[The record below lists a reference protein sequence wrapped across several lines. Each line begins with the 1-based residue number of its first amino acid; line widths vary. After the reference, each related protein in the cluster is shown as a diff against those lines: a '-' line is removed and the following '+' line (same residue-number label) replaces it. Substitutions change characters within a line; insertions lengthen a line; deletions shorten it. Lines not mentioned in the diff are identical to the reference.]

1 MMKKTRKPTP
11 EERVRLLYPEFDAT
25 QTVEL
30 FSTSLDPNLPT
41 KQVENV
47 VLCTQKE
54 LLVWRDGE
62 IGLREA
68 MENIERVALGRGVGC
83 CWVEYTRKSDGET
96 ILCARADNTQQS
108 RLGKAIKAIN
118 RYLRQGV
125 IEKDDCETDGEGKI
139 CPTCQKPY
147 PRDSHVCPHCASKSR
162 AICRLLGMASA
173 EWWRIALSV
182 LLFFAS
188 TAVSILIPMINRDM
202 VDLYIQ
208 NPEAEATTAVLLGF
222 LGVVLSLLVANVL
235 RRLIGMARGHLL
247 AVAGNNLIVRLRDT
261 VFRKIQELS
270 IAKISAR
277 TSGDLMKHVNG
288 DTQEIKRFL
297 IDHVPNMIEQVLLLL
312 GISVLMFTYD
322 PLMAAL
328 ILIPMP
334 LVALCFRFFW
344 RFMGS
349 MFRKRWNVNSEGSA
363 VLHDIFSGIRVVK
376 SYGMEKK
383 EEARFVDIA
392 AKEKDLQL
400 RIERFWAVLMPILQF
415 LMGFGEFVLL
425 YYVGTQMLAGKM
437 TAGEMSQFSSYTSM
451 IFGPLMALMRFPRM
465 FMHMM
470 VSLTRVY
477 DIIDENIDVANGHEK
492 ELERIDGYID
502 LNHVTFGYTAGEDV
516 LRDVDLHVK
525 PGEFIGL
532 VGKSG
537 VGKSTLINLVMRM
550 YDVDEGS
557 ICIDGVDVRDISQES
572 LRRQMGVVLQETFL
586 FTGSIWQNLTY
597 AKPNATREEV
607 IQAAKMA
614 GAHEFI
620 VRLPDGYNTYVG
632 EKGHTLSGGE
642 RQRIAIARALLHN
655 PRILILDEAT
665 SALDTQTEKLIQDA
679 LAALS
684 SGRTTI
690 AIAHR
695 LSTLRNATRL
705 VVLNE
710 GGVAEVG
717 THDELMEK
725 EGIYYGLVMAQR
737 EMTRMP

>member
-1 MMKKTRKPTP
+1 MKKAKRPTP
-11 EERVRLLYPEFDAT
+11 EHRVRELYPELNT
-25 QTVEL
+25 VNTVET
-30 FSTSLDPNLPT
+30 FITHLDLTEPT
-41 KQVENV
+41 KKTENV
-47 VLCTQKE
+47 VLFTRDE
-54 LLVWRDGE
+54 LIVWRGGE
-62 IGLREA
+62 IGLREK
-68 MENIERVALGRGVGC
+68 MGNIDRVGLGRGVGC
-83 CWVEYTRKSDGET
+83 CWVEYTRKSDNET
-96 ILCARADNTQQS
+96 VLCARADNTQQN
-108 RLGKAIKAIN
+108 RLGKAVKQVN
-118 RYLRQGV
+118 RFLRQG
-125 IEKDDCETDGEGKI
+125 IIDCEDKDTDTEGKI
-139 CPTCQKPY
+139 CPKCQKPY
-147 PRDSHVCPHCASKSR
+147 PRGSHVCPHCASKTR
-162 AICRLLGMASA
+162 AMRRLLGMASA
-173 EWWRIALSV
+173 EWWRIAIAV
-182 LLFFAS
+182 LLFFIS
-188 TAVSILIPMINRDM
+188 TGVSIVIPMINRDM
-202 VDLYIQ
+202 VDRYIQ
-208 NPEAEATTAVLLGF
+208 NPNAQASKAFLLGF
-222 LGVVLSLLVANVL
+222 LGVVLSLLLANIL

-247 AVAGNNLIVRLRDT
+247 AVAGNNLVLRLRDM

-270 IAKISAR
+270 IAKISSR

-297 IDHVPNMIEQVLLLL
+297 VDHVPNIIEQMLLLI
-312 GISVLMFTYD
+312 GISALMFGYD

-344 RFMGS
+344 RFMHS
-349 MFRKRWNVNSEGSA
+349 MFRKRWNVNSQGSA

-376 SYGMEKK
+376 SYGMEKR
-383 EEARFVDIA
+383 EEARFVGIA
-392 AKEKDLQL
+392 EQEKELQL

-437 TAGEMSQFSSYTSM
+437 SAGEMSQFSSYTSM

-477 DIIDENIDVANGHEK
+477 DIIDENVEVADGHEQ
-492 ELERIDGYID
+492 ELDCVKGYID
-502 LNHVTFGYTAGEDV
+502 INHITFGYAAGEDV
-516 LRDVDLHVK
+516 LRDVDLHVS

-557 ICIDGVDVRDISQES
+557 ICIDGVDVRNISQES

-632 EKGHTLSGGE
+632 ERGHTLSGGE

-679 LAALS
+679 LASLS

-710 GGVAEVG
+710 GRVAEVG

-737 EMTRMP
+737 EMTKMD

>member
-1 MMKKTRKPTP
+1 MKKTRKQAP
-11 EERVRLLYPEFDAT
+11 EERVRELYPKFDAECA
-25 QTVEL
+25 VEV
-30 FSTSLDPNLPT
+30 FVTDIDPTDPHKKT
-41 KQVENV
+41 ENV
-47 VLCTQKE
+47 VLFGRDE
-54 LLVWRDGE
+54 LVVWRNGD
-62 IGLREA
+62 ICLRESIK
-68 MENIERVALGRGVGC
+68 NIERVSLGRGVGC
-83 CWVEYTRKSDGET
+83 CWVEYTQKNEGET
-96 ILCARADNTQQS
+96 ILVARADNSGQA
-108 RLGKAIKAIN
+108 RLGKAIKRIN
-118 RYLRQGV
+118 RFLRHGV
-125 IEKDDCETDGEGKI
+125 IESEEGEGDVEGKI
-139 CPTCQKPY
+139 CPKCQKPY
-147 PRDSHVCPHCASKSR
+147 PRGSHVCPHCASKTR
-162 AICRLLGMASA
+162 AIRRLLGMAST
-173 EWWRIALSV
+173 EWWRIAISV

-188 TAVSILIPMINRDM
+188 TGVSIIIPMINRNM
-202 VDLYIQ
+202 VDNYIQ
-208 NPEAEATTAVLLGF
+208 NTNAEANTVFLLGF
-222 LGVVLSLLVANVL
+222 LGVVLSLFLANVL

-247 AVAGNNLIVRLRDT
+247 AVAGNNLVVRLRDM

-270 IAKISAR
+270 IAKISSR

-297 IDHVPNMIEQVLLLL
+297 VDHVPNMIEQVLLLL
-312 GISVLMFTYD
+312 GISVLMFGYD

-334 LVALCFRFFW
+334 LVAICFRLFW
-344 RFMGS
+344 RFMHS
-349 MFRKRWNVNSEGSA
+349 MFRKRWNVNSQGSA
-363 VLHDIFSGIRVVK
+363 ILHDIFSGIRVVK
-376 SYGMEKK
+376 SYGMEKR
-383 EEARFVDIA
+383 EEERFVGIA
-392 AKEKDLQL
+392 EEEKDLQL

-477 DIIDENIDVANGHEK
+477 DIIDENIDVADGHEQ
-492 ELERIDGYID
+492 ELDRIDGYID
-502 LNHVTFGYTAGEDV
+502 INHISFGYTEGEDV
-516 LRDVDLHVK
+516 LSDVDLHVK

-557 ICIDGVDVRDISQES
+557 ICIDGVDVRNISQES

-607 IQAAKMA
+607 IGAAKMA

-632 EKGHTLSGGE
+632 ERGHTLSGGE

-679 LAALS
+679 LASLS

-705 VVLNE
+705 VVLDE
-710 GGVAEVG
+710 GRVAEVG
-717 THDELMEK
+717 THDELMAK

-737 EMTRMP
+737 EMTKMN

>member
-1 MMKKTRKPTP
+1 MKQTRKPTP
-11 EERVRLLYPEFDAT
+11 NERIQELYPAFDAADA
-25 QTVEL
+25 VESFVTHL
-30 FSTSLDPNLPT
+30 DLLDPDKKT
-41 KQVENV
+41 ENV
-47 VLCTQKE
+47 VLFGREKLT
-54 LLVWRDGE
+54 VWRGGE
-62 IGLREA
+62 ISLCEM
-68 MENIERVALGRGVGC
+68 MENIERVGVGRGVGC
-83 CWVEYTRKSDGET
+83 CWIEYTRKSDGE
-96 ILCARADNTQQS
+96 IVLIARADNSLQNQ
-108 RLGKAIKAIN
+108 LGRATKRIN
-118 RYLRQGV
+118 RFLRQGV
-125 IEKDDCETDGEGKI
+125 IDKEEKVTNAEGKI
-139 CPTCQKPY
+139 CPKCQKPY
-147 PRDSHVCPHCASKSR
+147 PRGSHVCPHCASKTR
-162 AICRLLGMASA
+162 AIRRLFGMARA

-188 TAVSILIPMINRDM
+188 TGVSILIPMINRDM

-208 NPEAEATTAVLLGF
+208 NTEAEATTAFLLGF
-222 LGVVLSLLVANVL
+222 LGVVLSLLLANIL

-247 AVAGNNLIVRLRDT
+247 AVAGNNLVVRLRDL

-297 IDHVPNMIEQVLLLL
+297 VDHVPNMIEQVLLLV
-312 GISVLMFTYD
+312 GISVLMFGYD

-344 RFMGS
+344 RFMHS
-349 MFRKRWNVNSEGSA
+349 MFRKRWNVNSQGSA

-376 SYGMEKK
+376 SYGMEKR
-383 EEARFVDIA
+383 EEARFVGIA
-392 AKEKDLQL
+392 AQEKDLQL

-425 YYVGTQMLAGKM
+425 YYVGTQMLAGQM

-477 DIIDENIDVANGHEK
+477 DIIDENVDVADGHEQD
-492 ELERIDGYID
+492 LARIDGYID
-502 LNHVTFGYTAGEDV
+502 INHISFGYTEGEDV
-516 LRDVDLHVK
+516 LSDVDLHVK

-532 VGKSG
+532 VGRSG

-550 YDVDEGS
+550 YDVEEGS
-557 ICIDGVDVRDISQES
+557 ICIDGVDVRNISQES

-597 AKPNATREEV
+597 AKPNASREEV
-607 IQAAKMA
+607 VQAAKMA

-632 EKGHTLSGGE
+632 ERGHTLSGGE
-642 RQRIAIARALLHN
+642 RQRIAIARALLHD

-679 LAALS
+679 LASLS

-705 VVLNE
+705 VVLDE
-710 GGVAEVG
+710 GRVAEVG
-717 THDELMEK
+717 THDELMAK

-737 EMTRMP
+737 EMTKMS

>member
-1 MMKKTRKPTP
+1 MKKTKKPTLKQ
-11 EERVRLLYPEFDAT
+11 RVCELCPDLDPARVVDAFAT
-25 QTVEL
+25 Q
-30 FSTSLDPNLPT
+30 LDLREPIKRT
-41 KQVENV
+41 ENIV
-47 VLCTQKE
+47 VFTQDE
-54 LLVWRDGE
+54 LLVWRGGE
-62 IGLREA
+62 KELCEKL
-68 MENIERVALGRGVGC
+68 EDIERVSIGRGVGC
-83 CWVEYTRKSDGET
+83 CWVEYTKKSDGET
-96 ILCARADNTQQS
+96 VLVARADNTQQNQ
-108 RLGKAIKAIN
+108 LGRVVKGIN
-118 RYLRQGV
+118 RFLRLGV
-125 IEKDDCETDGEGKI
+125 IETGEKSNDEGGKI
-139 CPTCQKPY
+139 CPKCQKPY
-147 PRDSHVCPHCASKSR
+147 PRNSHVCPHCASKTR
-162 AICRLLGMASA
+162 AIRRLLGLASA
-173 EWWRIALSV
+173 EWWRIAISV
-182 LLFFAS
+182 VLFFIS
-188 TAVSILIPMINRDM
+188 TGVSIVIPMINRDM

-208 NPEAEATTAVLLGF
+208 NTEAEANTAFLLGF
-222 LGVVLSLLVANVL
+222 VGVVLSLLFANVL
-235 RRLIGMARGHLL
+235 RRVIGMARGHFL
-247 AVAGNNLIVRLRDT
+247 AVAGNNLVLRLRDM

-270 IAKISAR
+270 ISKISSR
-277 TSGDLMKHVNG
+277 TSGDLMKYVNG

-297 IDHVPNMIEQVLLLL
+297 VDQVPNMIEQVLLLL

-322 PLMAAL
+322 PLMAVL
-328 ILIPMP
+328 ILVPMP

-344 RFMGS
+344 RFMHT
-349 MFRKRWNVNSEGSA
+349 MFRKRMDVNAQGSA

-376 SYGMEKK
+376 SYGMEKR
-383 EEARFVDIA
+383 EEARFVGIA
-392 AKEKDLQL
+392 EQEKDLQL
-400 RIERFWAVLMPILQF
+400 RIERFWAVLMPILNF

-465 FMHMM
+465 FTRMM

-477 DIIDENIDVANGHEK
+477 DIIDENIDVADGHEE
-492 ELERIDGYID
+492 ELAHIDGYID
-502 LNHVTFGYTAGEDV
+502 INHITFGYKEGEEV
-516 LRDVDLHVK
+516 LRDVDLHVR

-557 ICIDGVDVRDISQES
+557 ICIDGVDVRSISQES

-607 IQAAKMA
+607 INAAKMA

-632 EKGHTLSGGE
+632 ERGHTLSGGE

-679 LAALS
+679 LASLA

-710 GGVAEVG
+710 GSVAEVG
-717 THDELMEK
+717 THDELMAK

-737 EMTRMP
+737 EMTKMN

>member
-1 MMKKTRKPTP
+1 MKKTRKPTP
-11 EERVRLLYPEFDAT
+11 EERVRELHPAFDADSAVACFVT
-25 QTVEL
+25 Y
-30 FSTSLDPNLPT
+30 LDLADPLKKT
-41 KQVENV
+41 ENV
-47 VLCTQKE
+47 ILFTGKE
-54 LLVWRDGE
+54 LIVWRDGQE
-62 IGLREA
+62 AKREP
-68 MENIERVALGRGVGC
+68 MENLARVSLGRGVGC

-96 ILCARADNTQQS
+96 VLLTRADNAQQP
-108 RLGKAIKAIN
+108 RLGKDIKRIN
-118 RYLRQGV
+118 RFLRQGV
-125 IEKDDCETDGEGKI
+125 ITQEESDGNTEGKI
-139 CPTCQKPY
+139 CPKCQKPY
-147 PRDSHVCPHCASKSR
+147 PRGSHVCPHCASKSR
-162 AICRLLGMASA
+162 AIRRLLGMASA

-188 TAVSILIPMINRDM
+188 TGVSILIPMINRDM

-208 NPEAEATTAVLLGF
+208 NTEAEASMAFLLGF
-222 LGVVLSLLVANVL
+222 LGVILSLLLANVL
-235 RRLIGMARGHLL
+235 RRVIAMARGHLL
-247 AVAGNNLIVRLRDT
+247 AVAGNNLVLRLRDM

-297 IDHVPNMIEQVLLLL
+297 VDHVPNMIEQVLLLV
-312 GISVLMFTYD
+312 GISVLMFGYD

-344 RFMGS
+344 RFMHS
-349 MFRKRWNVNSEGSA
+349 MFRKRWNVNSQGSA

-376 SYGMEKK
+376 SYGMEKR
-383 EEARFVDIA
+383 EEARFVGIA
-392 AKEKDLQL
+392 AQEKDLQL

-415 LMGFGEFVLL
+415 FMGFGEFVLL
-425 YYVGTQMLAGKM
+425 YYVGTQMLAGQM

-477 DIIDENIDVANGHEK
+477 DIIDENVDVADGHEQD
-492 ELERIDGYID
+492 LARIDGYID
-502 LNHVTFGYTAGEDV
+502 INHISFGYTEGEDV
-516 LRDVDLHVK
+516 LSDVDLHVK

-532 VGKSG
+532 VGRSG

-550 YDVDEGS
+550 YDVEEGS
-557 ICIDGVDVRDISQES
+557 ICIDGVDVRNISQES

-607 IQAAKMA
+607 VQAAKMA

-632 EKGHTLSGGE
+632 ERGHTLSGGE
-642 RQRIAIARALLHN
+642 RQRIAIARALLHD

-679 LAALS
+679 LASLS

-705 VVLNE
+705 VVLDE
-710 GGVAEVG
+710 GRVAEVG
-717 THDELMEK
+717 THDELMAK

-737 EMTRMP
+737 EMTKMS

>member
-1 MMKKTRKPTP
+1 MKKTRKPTT
-11 EERVRLLYPEFDAT
+11 EQRVRELYPEWDAT
-25 QTVEL
+25 NTVEL
-30 FSTSLDPNLPT
+30 FITRLDLAEPT
-41 KQVENV
+41 KQTENV
-47 VLCTQKE
+47 VLFAKE
-54 LLVWRDGE
+54 ELTVWRDGK
-62 IGLREA
+62 IGLREKT
-68 MENIERVALGRGVGC
+68 ENIERVNLGRGVGC
-83 CWVEYTRKSDGET
+83 CWIEYKRKSDGET
-96 ILCARADNTQQS
+96 ILCARADNTQQNA
-108 RLGKAIKAIN
+108 LGKAVKHIN
-118 RYLRQGV
+118 RYLRQGI
-125 IEKDDCETDGEGKI
+125 IEKGETDTDTEGKL
-139 CPTCQKPY
+139 CPKCQKPY
-147 PRDSHVCPHCASKSR
+147 PRGSHVCPRCASKTR
-162 AICRLLGMASA
+162 AIRRLLGLARA
-173 EWWRIALSV
+173 EWWRIAISV
-182 LLFFAS
+182 VLFFLS
-188 TAVSILIPMINRDM
+188 TGVSIIIPMINRDM

-208 NPEAEATTAVLLGF
+208 NTEAEANTVFLLGF
-222 LGVVLSLLVANVL
+222 FGVVLSLLLANIL
-235 RRLIGMARGHLL
+235 RRLIGMARGYFL
-247 AVAGNNLIVRLRDT
+247 AVAGNNLVLRLRDM

-297 IDHVPNMIEQVLLLL
+297 VDHVPNMIEQVLLLL
-312 GISVLMFTYD
+312 GISVLMFGYD

-344 RFMGS
+344 RFMHS

-376 SYGMEKK
+376 SYGMEKR
-383 EEARFVDIA
+383 EEARFVGIA
-392 AKEKDLQL
+392 AQEKDLQL

-477 DIIDENIDVANGHEK
+477 DIIDENVDVTDGHEK
-492 ELERIDGYID
+492 ELSHIDGYID
-502 LNHVTFGYTAGEDV
+502 INHIAFGYSAGEDV
-516 LRDVDLHVK
+516 LHDVDLHVK

-557 ICIDGVDVRDISQES
+557 ICIDGVDVRNISQES

-607 IQAAKMA
+607 INAAKMA
-614 GAHEFI
+614 GAHEFL

-632 EKGHTLSGGE
+632 ERGHTLSGGE
-642 RQRIAIARALLHN
+642 RQRIAIARALLHD

-679 LAALS
+679 LASLA

-710 GGVAEVG
+710 GTVAEVG
-717 THDELMEK
+717 THDELMAK

-737 EMTRMP
+737 EMTKMN

>member
-1 MMKKTRKPTP
+1 MKKTRKPTP
-11 EERVRLLYPEFDAT
+11 EERVRELYPAFDADSSVACFVT
-25 QTVEL
+25 Y
-30 FSTSLDPNLPT
+30 LDLADPLKKT
-41 KQVENV
+41 ENV
-47 VLCTQKE
+47 ILFTRKE
-54 LLVWRDGE
+54 LIAWRDGRE
-62 IGLREA
+62 AVREA
-68 MENIERVALGRGVGC
+68 MENLARVSLGRGVGC

-96 ILCARADNTQQS
+96 VLLARADNAQQN
-108 RLGKAIKAIN
+108 RLGKAVKRIN
-118 RYLRQGV
+118 RFLRQGV
-125 IEKDDCETDGEGKI
+125 ITQEEGDGDTEGKI
-139 CPTCQKPY
+139 CPKCQKPY
-147 PRDSHVCPHCASKSR
+147 PRGSHVCPHCASKSR
-162 AICRLLGMASA
+162 AIRRLLGMASA

-188 TAVSILIPMINRDM
+188 TGVSILIPMINRDM

-208 NPEAEATTAVLLGF
+208 NTEAEATTAFLLGF
-222 LGVVLSLLVANVL
+222 LGVVLSLLLANVL
-235 RRLIGMARGHLL
+235 RRVIAMARGHLL
-247 AVAGNNLIVRLRDT
+247 AVAGNNLVLRLRDM

-297 IDHVPNMIEQVLLLL
+297 VDHVPNMIEQVLLLV
-312 GISVLMFTYD
+312 GISALMFGYD

-334 LVALCFRFFW
+334 LVALCFRLFW
-344 RFMGS
+344 RFMHS
-349 MFRKRWNVNSEGSA
+349 MFRKRWNVNSQGSA

-376 SYGMEKK
+376 SYGMEKR
-383 EEARFVDIA
+383 EEERFVGIA
-392 AKEKDLQL
+392 AQEKDLQL

-415 LMGFGEFVLL
+415 FMGFGEFVLL

-477 DIIDENIDVANGHEK
+477 DIIDENVDVADGHEQD
-492 ELERIDGYID
+492 LARIDGYID
-502 LNHVTFGYTAGEDV
+502 INHISFGYNEGEEV
-516 LRDVDLHVK
+516 LSDVDLHVK

-532 VGKSG
+532 VGRSG

-550 YDVDEGS
+550 YDVEEGS
-557 ICIDGVDVRDISQES
+557 ICIDGVDVRNISQES

-597 AKPNATREEV
+597 AKPNASREEV

-632 EKGHTLSGGE
+632 ERGHTLSGGE
-642 RQRIAIARALLHN
+642 RQRIAIARALLHD

-679 LAALS
+679 LASLS

-705 VVLNE
+705 VVLDE
-710 GGVAEVG
+710 GRVAEVG
-717 THDELMEK
+717 THDELMAK

-737 EMTRMP
+737 EMTKMS

>member
-1 MMKKTRKPTP
+1 MKKTRKQAP
-11 EERVRLLYPEFDAT
+11 EERVRELYPKFDTECAIEVFVT
-25 QTVEL
+25 DI
-30 FSTSLDPNLPT
+30 DPTDPHKKT
-41 KQVENV
+41 ENV
-47 VLCTQKE
+47 VLFGRDE
-54 LLVWRDGE
+54 LVVWRNGE
-62 IGLREA
+62 ICLREPIK
-68 MENIERVALGRGVGC
+68 NIERVSLGRGVGC
-83 CWVEYTRKSDGET
+83 CWVEYTQKSEGET
-96 ILCARADNTQQS
+96 ILVARADNAQQA
-108 RLGKAIKAIN
+108 RLGKAIKRIN
-118 RYLRQGV
+118 RFLRHGV
-125 IEKDDCETDGEGKI
+125 IESEEGEGDVEGKI
-139 CPTCQKPY
+139 CPKCQKPY
-147 PRDSHVCPHCASKSR
+147 PRGSHVCPHCASKTR
-162 AICRLLGMASA
+162 AIRRLLGMAST
-173 EWWRIALSV
+173 EWWRIAISV

-188 TAVSILIPMINRDM
+188 TGVSIIIPMINRNM
-202 VDLYIQ
+202 VDNYIQ
-208 NPEAEATTAVLLGF
+208 NTNAEANTVFLLGF
-222 LGVVLSLLVANVL
+222 LGVVLSLFLANVL

-247 AVAGNNLIVRLRDT
+247 AVAGNNLVVRLRDM

-270 IAKISAR
+270 IAKISSR
-277 TSGDLMKHVNG
+277 TLGDLMKHVNG

-297 IDHVPNMIEQVLLLL
+297 VDHVPNMIEQVLLLL
-312 GISVLMFTYD
+312 GISVLMFGYD

-334 LVALCFRFFW
+334 LVAICFRLFW
-344 RFMGS
+344 RFMHS
-349 MFRKRWNVNSEGSA
+349 MFRKRWNVNSQGSA
-363 VLHDIFSGIRVVK
+363 ILHDIFSGIRVVK
-376 SYGMEKK
+376 SYGMEKR
-383 EEARFVDIA
+383 EEERFVGIA
-392 AKEKDLQL
+392 EEEKDLQL

-477 DIIDENIDVANGHEK
+477 DIIDENIDVADGHEQA
-492 ELERIDGYID
+492 LDRIDGYID
-502 LNHVTFGYTAGEDV
+502 INHISFGYTEGEDV
-516 LRDVDLHVK
+516 LSDVDLHVK

-557 ICIDGVDVRDISQES
+557 ICIDGVDVRNISQES

-607 IQAAKMA
+607 IGAAKMA

-632 EKGHTLSGGE
+632 ERGHTLSGGE

-679 LAALS
+679 LASLS

-705 VVLNE
+705 VVLDE
-710 GGVAEVG
+710 GRVAEVG
-717 THDELMEK
+717 THDELMAK

-737 EMTRMP
+737 EMTKMN

>member
-1 MMKKTRKPTP
+1 MKKTRKPTP
-11 EERVRLLYPEFDAT
+11 EERVQSLYPAFDVAGA
-25 QTVEL
+25 VEVFTTEL
-30 FSTSLDPNLPT
+30 DLLDPT
-41 KQVENV
+41 KKTENV
-47 VLCTQKE
+47 VLFGDEE
-54 LLVWRDGE
+54 LIVWRNGE
-62 IGLREA
+62 IGLRESVG
-68 MENIERVALGRGVGC
+68 NIESVSLGRGVGC

-96 ILCARADNTQQS
+96 VLAARADNTQQG
-108 RLGKAIKAIN
+108 RLGKAIKHIN
-118 RYLRQGV
+118 RFLRQG
-125 IEKDDCETDGEGKI
+125 IKERNAEEADNEDKI
-139 CPTCQKPY
+139 CPKCQKPY
-147 PRDSHVCPHCASKSR
+147 PRGSHVCPHCASKTR
-162 AICRLLGMASA
+162 AMRRLLGLASA
-173 EWWRIALSV
+173 EWWRIAISV
-182 LLFFAS
+182 VLFFAS
-188 TAVSILIPMINRDM
+188 TGVSIIIPMINRDM

-208 NPEAEATTAVLLGF
+208 NTQAEASTVFLLGF
-222 LGVVLSLLVANVL
+222 FGVVLSLLLANVL

-247 AVAGNNLIVRLRDT
+247 AIAGNNLVVRLRDM

-270 IAKISAR
+270 IGKISAR

-312 GISVLMFTYD
+312 GISVLMFGYD

-334 LVALCFRFFW
+334 LVALCFRLFW
-344 RFMGS
+344 RFMHS
-349 MFRKRWNVNSEGSA
+349 MFRKRWNVNSQGSA

-376 SYGMEKK
+376 SYGMEKR
-383 EEARFVDIA
+383 EEARFVGIA
-392 AKEKDLQL
+392 KQEMDLQL
-400 RIERFWAVLMPILQF
+400 RIERFWAVLMPLLNF

-477 DIIDENIDVANGHEK
+477 DIIDENVDVADGHEQ
-492 ELERIDGYID
+492 ELDRIEGYID
-502 LNHVTFGYTAGEDV
+502 INHITFGYAAGEDV

-557 ICIDGVDVRDISQES
+557 ICIDGVDVRNISQES

-597 AKPNATREEV
+597 AKPQATREEV

-632 EKGHTLSGGE
+632 ERGHTLSGGE
-642 RQRIAIARALLHN
+642 RQRIAIARALLHD

-679 LAALS
+679 LASLS

-717 THDELMEK
+717 THEELMAK

-737 EMTRMP
+737 EMTKMN

>member
-1 MMKKTRKPTP
+1 MRKTRKPTP
-11 EERVRLLYPEFDAT
+11 EQRVCELYPEWDAAN
-25 QTVEL
+25 TVEL
-30 FSTSLDPNLPT
+30 FITRLDLAEPT
-41 KQVENV
+41 KQTENV
-47 VLCTQKE
+47 VLFAKE
-54 LLVWRDGE
+54 ELTVWRSGE
-62 IGLREA
+62 LELREK
-68 MENIERVALGRGVGC
+68 MENIECVSLGRGVGC
-83 CWVEYTRKSDGET
+83 CWIEYKRKSDGET
-96 ILCARADNTQQS
+96 ILCARADNTQQNA
-108 RLGKAIKAIN
+108 LGKAVKHIN
-118 RYLRQGV
+118 RYLRQGIV
-125 IEKDDCETDGEGKI
+125 EKEKTNTDTEGKL
-139 CPTCQKPY
+139 CPKCQKPY
-147 PRDSHVCPHCASKSR
+147 PRGSHVCPHCASKTR
-162 AICRLLGMASA
+162 AIRRLLGLARA
-173 EWWRIALSV
+173 EWWRIAISV
-182 LLFFAS
+182 VLFFLS
-188 TAVSILIPMINRDM
+188 TGVSIIIPMINRDM
-202 VDLYIQ
+202 VDRYIQ
-208 NPEAEATTAVLLGF
+208 NTEAEANTVFLLGF
-222 LGVVLSLLVANVL
+222 FGVVLSLLLANIL
-235 RRLIGMARGHLL
+235 RRLIGMARGYFL
-247 AVAGNNLIVRLRDT
+247 AVAGNNLVLRLRDM

-297 IDHVPNMIEQVLLLL
+297 VDHVPNMIEQVLLLL
-312 GISVLMFTYD
+312 GISVLMFGYD

-334 LVALCFRFFW
+334 LVALCFRLFW
-344 RFMGS
+344 RFMHS
-349 MFRKRWNVNSEGSA
+349 MFRKRWNINSEGSA

-383 EEARFVDIA
+383 EEARFVGVA
-392 AKEKDLQL
+392 AQEKDLQL

-437 TAGEMSQFSSYTSM
+437 SAGEMSQFSSYTSM

-477 DIIDENIDVANGHEK
+477 DIIDENVDVTDGHEE
-492 ELERIDGYID
+492 ELSHIDGYID
-502 LNHVTFGYTAGEDV
+502 INNIAFAYSAGEDV
-516 LRDVDLHVK
+516 LHDVDLHVK

-557 ICIDGVDVRDISQES
+557 ICIDGVDVRNISQES
-572 LRRQMGVVLQETFL
+572 LRQQMGVVLQETFL

-607 IQAAKMA
+607 INAAKMA

-632 EKGHTLSGGE
+632 ERGHTLSGGE
-642 RQRIAIARALLHN
+642 RQRIAIARALLHD

-679 LAALS
+679 LASLS

-710 GGVAEVG
+710 GTVAEVG
-717 THDELMEK
+717 THDELMAK

-737 EMTRMP
+737 EMTKMN

>member
-1 MMKKTRKPTP
+1 MKKTTKPTP
-11 EERVRLLYPEFDAT
+11 EHRVRELYPAWDAT
-25 QTVEL
+25 NTVEL
-30 FSTSLDPNLPT
+30 FITQLDLTEPNKKT
-41 KQVENV
+41 ENV
-47 VLCTQKE
+47 VLFTKQE
-54 LLVWRDGE
+54 LIVWRGGE
-62 IGLREA
+62 IGLHEKT
-68 MENIERVALGRGVGC
+68 ENIERVSLGRGVGC

-108 RLGKAIKAIN
+108 GLGKAVKHIN

-125 IEKDDCETDGEGKI
+125 IEKNETDADTEGKI
-139 CPTCQKPY
+139 CPKCQKPY
-147 PRDSHVCPHCASKSR
+147 PRGSHVCPHCASKTR
-162 AICRLLGMASA
+162 AIRRLLGLARA
-173 EWWRIALSV
+173 EWWRIAISV
-182 LLFFAS
+182 VLFFLR
-188 TAVSILIPMINRDM
+188 TGVSIIIPMINRDM
-202 VDLYIQ
+202 VDRYIQ
-208 NPEAEATTAVLLGF
+208 NTEAQANTAFLLGF
-222 LGVVLSLLVANVL
+222 FGVVLSLLLANIL
-235 RRLIGMARGHLL
+235 RRLIGMARGHFL
-247 AVAGNNLIVRLRDT
+247 AVAGNNLVLRLRDM

-270 IAKISAR
+270 IAKISSR

-297 IDHVPNMIEQVLLLL
+297 VDHIPNMIEQVLLLV
-312 GISVLMFTYD
+312 GISVLMFGYD

-344 RFMGS
+344 RFMHS

-376 SYGMEKK
+376 SYGMEKR
-383 EEARFVDIA
+383 EEARFVGIA
-392 AKEKDLQL
+392 AQEKDLQL

-477 DIIDENIDVANGHEK
+477 DIIDENIDVADGHEE
-492 ELERIDGYID
+492 ELSSIDGYID
-502 LNHVTFGYTAGEDV
+502 INNIGFAYSAGEDV
-516 LRDVDLHVK
+516 LHDVDLHVK

-537 VGKSTLINLVMRM
+537 VGKSTLINLIMRM

-557 ICIDGVDVRDISQES
+557 ICIDGVDVRNISQES

-607 IQAAKMA
+607 IEAAKMA

-632 EKGHTLSGGE
+632 ERGHTLSGGE

-679 LAALS
+679 LASLS

-710 GGVAEVG
+710 GTVAEVG
-717 THDELMEK
+717 THDELMAK

-737 EMTRMP
+737 EMTKMN

>member
-1 MMKKTRKPTP
+1 MRKTRKPTP
-11 EERVRLLYPEFDAT
+11 EQRVHELYPEWDSAN
-25 QTVEL
+25 TVEL
-30 FSTSLDPNLPT
+30 FITHLDSAEPT
-41 KQVENV
+41 QKTENV
-47 VLCTQKE
+47 VLFTKQE
-54 LLVWRDGE
+54 LIVWRGGK
-62 IGLREA
+62 ICLRERA
-68 MENIERVALGRGVGC
+68 EDVSCVSLGRGVGC

-96 ILCARADNTQQS
+96 ILCARAENTRQNE
-108 RLGKAIKAIN
+108 LGKTVKHIN

-125 IEKDDCETDGEGKI
+125 IEKREENTENEGKL
-139 CPTCQKPY
+139 CPKCQKPY
-147 PRDSHVCPHCASKSR
+147 PRGSHVCPHCASKTR
-162 AICRLLGMASA
+162 AIRRLLGLASD
-173 EWWRIALSV
+173 EWWRIAISV
-182 LLFFAS
+182 VLFFLS
-188 TAVSILIPMINRDM
+188 TGVSIVIPMINRDM
-202 VDLYIQ
+202 VDSYIQ
-208 NPEAEATTAVLLGF
+208 NTDAQANTAFLLGF
-222 LGVVLSLLVANVL
+222 LGVVLSLLLANVL
-235 RRLIGMARGHLL
+235 RRMIGMARGHLL
-247 AVAGNNLIVRLRDT
+247 AVAGNNLALRLRDM

-270 IAKISAR
+270 ISKISAR

-297 IDHVPNMIEQVLLLL
+297 VDHVPNMVEQILLLL
-312 GISVLMFTYD
+312 GISVLMFGYD

-334 LVALCFRFFW
+334 IVALCFRFFW
-344 RFMGS
+344 RFMHS

-376 SYGMEKK
+376 SYGMEKR
-383 EEARFVDIA
+383 EEGRFVAIA
-392 AKEKDLQL
+392 EQEKNLQL

-415 LMGFGEFVLL
+415 FMGFGEFVLL

-437 TAGEMSQFSSYTSM
+437 SAGEMSQFSSYTSM

-477 DIIDENIDVANGHEK
+477 DIIDENIDVTDGHEQ
-492 ELERIDGYID
+492 ELDRIEGHID
-502 LNHVTFGYTAGEDV
+502 INHITFGYSAGEDV
-516 LRDVDLHVK
+516 LHDVDLHVK

-557 ICIDGVDVRDISQES
+557 ICIDGVDVRNISQES

-607 IQAAKMA
+607 INAAKMA

-632 EKGHTLSGGE
+632 ERGHTLSGGE
-642 RQRIAIARALLHN
+642 RQRIAIARALLHD

-679 LAALS
+679 LASLS

-710 GGVAEVG
+710 GTVAEVG
-717 THDELMEK
+717 THDELMAK

-737 EMTRMP
+737 EMTKMN

>member
-1 MMKKTRKPTP
+1 MKETRKQAP
-11 EERVRLLYPEFDAT
+11 EERVRELYSKFDAECAVAIFVT
-25 QTVEL
+25 D
-30 FSTSLDPNLPT
+30 LDPTDPHKKT
-41 KQVENV
+41 ENI
-47 VLCTQKE
+47 VLFGRDE
-54 LLVWRDGE
+54 LMVWRNGE
-62 IGLREA
+62 ICLSEPTV
-68 MENIERVALGRGVGC
+68 NIERVSLGRGVGC
-83 CWVEYTRKSDGET
+83 CWVEYTLKGDGET
-96 ILCARADNTQQS
+96 FLVARADNSQQA
-108 RLGKAIKAIN
+108 RLGKAVKRVN
-118 RYLRQGV
+118 RFLRHGL
-125 IEKDDCETDGEGKI
+125 IECKEGEGDVEGKI
-139 CPTCQKPY
+139 CPKCQKPY
-147 PRDSHVCPHCASKSR
+147 PRNSHVCPHCASKTR
-162 AICRLLGMASA
+162 AIRRLLGMAST
-173 EWWRIALSV
+173 EWWRIAISV

-188 TAVSILIPMINRDM
+188 TGVSIVIPMINRDM
-202 VDLYIQ
+202 VDNYIQ
-208 NPEAEATTAVLLGF
+208 NTNAEANTVFLLGF
-222 LGVVLSLLVANVL
+222 LGVVLSLLLANIL

-247 AVAGNNLIVRLRDT
+247 AVAGNNLVVRLRDM

-270 IAKISAR
+270 IAKISSR

-297 IDHVPNMIEQVLLLL
+297 VDHVPNMIEQVLLLL
-312 GISVLMFTYD
+312 GISVLMFGYD

-334 LVALCFRFFW
+334 LVAICFRLFW
-344 RFMGS
+344 RFMHS
-349 MFRKRWNVNSEGSA
+349 MFRKRWNVNSQGSA

-376 SYGMEKK
+376 SYGMEKR
-383 EEARFVDIA
+383 EEERFVGIA
-392 AKEKDLQL
+392 AAEKDLQL

-477 DIIDENIDVANGHEK
+477 DIIDENVDVADGHEQT
-492 ELERIDGYID
+492 LSRIDGFID
-502 LNHVTFGYTAGEDV
+502 INHISFGYTEGEDV
-516 LRDVDLHVK
+516 LSDVDLHVR

-532 VGKSG
+532 VGRSG

-557 ICIDGVDVRDISQES
+557 ICIDGVDVRNISQES

-632 EKGHTLSGGE
+632 ERGHTLSGGE
-642 RQRIAIARALLHN
+642 RQRIAIARALLHD

-679 LAALS
+679 LASLS

-705 VVLNE
+705 VVLDE
-710 GGVAEVG
+710 GRVAEVG
-717 THDELMEK
+717 THDELMAK

-737 EMTRMP
+737 EMTKMN

>member
-1 MMKKTRKPTP
+1 MKKTRKQAP
-11 EERVRLLYPEFDAT
+11 EERVRELYPKFDAECA
-25 QTVEL
+25 VEVFVTDIDHTDL
-30 FSTSLDPNLPT
+30 HKKT
-41 KQVENV
+41 ENV
-47 VLCTQKE
+47 VLFGRDE
-54 LLVWRDGE
+54 LVVWRNGE
-62 IGLREA
+62 ICLREPIK
-68 MENIERVALGRGVGC
+68 NIERVSLGRGVGC
-83 CWVEYTRKSDGET
+83 CWVEYTQKSEGET
-96 ILCARADNTQQS
+96 ILVARADNSGQA
-108 RLGKAIKAIN
+108 RLGKAIKRIN
-118 RYLRQGV
+118 RFLRHGV
-125 IEKDDCETDGEGKI
+125 IEREEGEGDVEGKI
-139 CPTCQKPY
+139 CPKCQKPY
-147 PRDSHVCPHCASKSR
+147 PRGSHVCPHCASKTR
-162 AICRLLGMASA
+162 AVRRLLGMAST
-173 EWWRIALSV
+173 EWWRIAISV

-188 TAVSILIPMINRDM
+188 TGVSITIPMINRNM
-202 VDLYIQ
+202 VDNYIQ
-208 NPEAEATTAVLLGF
+208 NTNAEANTVFLLGF
-222 LGVVLSLLVANVL
+222 LGVVLSLFLANVL

-247 AVAGNNLIVRLRDT
+247 AVAGNNLVVRLRDML
-261 VFRKIQELS
+261 FRKIQELS
-270 IAKISAR
+270 IAKISSR

-297 IDHVPNMIEQVLLLL
+297 VDHVPNMIEQVLLLL
-312 GISVLMFTYD
+312 GISVLMFGYD

-334 LVALCFRFFW
+334 LVAICFRLFW
-344 RFMGS
+344 RFMHS
-349 MFRKRWNVNSEGSA
+349 MFRKRWNVNSQGSA
-363 VLHDIFSGIRVVK
+363 ILHDIFSGIRVVK
-376 SYGMEKK
+376 SYGMEKR
-383 EEARFVDIA
+383 EEERFVGIA
-392 AKEKDLQL
+392 EEEKDLQL

-477 DIIDENIDVANGHEK
+477 DIIDENIDVADGHEQ
-492 ELERIDGYID
+492 ELDRIDGYID
-502 LNHVTFGYTAGEDV
+502 INHISFGYTEGEDV
-516 LRDVDLHVK
+516 LSDVDLHVK

-557 ICIDGVDVRDISQES
+557 ICIDGVDVRNISQES

-607 IQAAKMA
+607 IGAAKMA

-632 EKGHTLSGGE
+632 ERGHTLSGGE

-679 LAALS
+679 LASLS

-705 VVLNE
+705 VVLDE
-710 GGVAEVG
+710 GRVAEVG
-717 THDELMEK
+717 THDELMAK

-737 EMTRMP
+737 EMTKMN

>member
-1 MMKKTRKPTP
+1 MKKTRKQAP
-11 EERVRLLYPEFDAT
+11 EERVRELYPKFDAECA
-25 QTVEL
+25 VEV
-30 FSTSLDPNLPT
+30 FVTDIDPTDPHKKT
-41 KQVENV
+41 ENV
-47 VLCTQKE
+47 VLFGRDE
-54 LLVWRDGE
+54 LVVWRNGD
-62 IGLREA
+62 ICLREPIK
-68 MENIERVALGRGVGC
+68 NIERVSLGRGVGC
-83 CWVEYTRKSDGET
+83 CWVEYTQKSEGET
-96 ILCARADNTQQS
+96 ILVARADNSGQA
-108 RLGKAIKAIN
+108 RLGKAIKRIN
-118 RYLRQGV
+118 RFLRHGV
-125 IEKDDCETDGEGKI
+125 IESEEGEGDVEGKI
-139 CPTCQKPY
+139 CPKCQKPY
-147 PRDSHVCPHCASKSR
+147 PRGSHVCPHCASKTR
-162 AICRLLGMASA
+162 AVRRLLGMAST
-173 EWWRIALSV
+173 EWWRIAISV

-188 TAVSILIPMINRDM
+188 TGVSIIIPMINRNM
-202 VDLYIQ
+202 VDNYIQ
-208 NPEAEATTAVLLGF
+208 NTNAEANTVFLLGF
-222 LGVVLSLLVANVL
+222 LGVVLSLFLANVL

-247 AVAGNNLIVRLRDT
+247 AVAGNNLVVRLRDM

-270 IAKISAR
+270 IAKISSR

-297 IDHVPNMIEQVLLLL
+297 VDHVPNMIEQVLLLL
-312 GISVLMFTYD
+312 GISVLMFGYD

-334 LVALCFRFFW
+334 LVAICFRLFW
-344 RFMGS
+344 RFMHS
-349 MFRKRWNVNSEGSA
+349 MFRKRWNVNSQGSA

-376 SYGMEKK
+376 SYGMEKR
-383 EEARFVDIA
+383 EEERFVGIA
-392 AKEKDLQL
+392 EEEKDLQL

-477 DIIDENIDVANGHEK
+477 DIIDENIDVADGHEQA
-492 ELERIDGYID
+492 LDRIEGYID
-502 LNHVTFGYTAGEDV
+502 INHISFGYTEGEDV
-516 LRDVDLHVK
+516 LSDVDLHVK

-557 ICIDGVDVRDISQES
+557 ICIDGVDVRNISQES

-597 AKPNATREEV
+597 AKPSATREEV
-607 IQAAKMA
+607 IGAAKMA

-632 EKGHTLSGGE
+632 ERGHTLSGGE

-679 LAALS
+679 LASLS

-705 VVLNE
+705 VVLDE
-710 GGVAEVG
+710 GRVAEVG
-717 THDELMEK
+717 THDELMAK

-737 EMTRMP
+737 EMTKMN

>member
-1 MMKKTRKPTP
+1 MKKTKKPTLRQRVSELCP
-11 EERVRLLYPEFDAT
+11 ELDTSRVVEAFFT
-25 QTVEL
+25 QLDLRDPIQRTENIVL
-30 FSTSLDPNLPT
+30 FTCENLT
-41 KQVENV
+41 
-47 VLCTQKE
+47 
-54 LLVWRDGE
+54 VWRDGKIDLQE
-62 IGLREA
+62 RT
-68 MENIERVALGRGVGC
+68 ENIEHIALGRGVGC
-83 CWVEYTRKSDGET
+83 CWVEYTRKSDGEV
-96 ILCARADNTQQS
+96 ILIARADNSAQG
-108 RLGKAIKAIN
+108 RLGKIVKHVN
-118 RYLRQGV
+118 RFLRQGV
-125 IEKDDCETDGEGKI
+125 LKSEEKDADTEGKI
-139 CPTCQKPY
+139 CPKCQKPY
-147 PRDSHVCPHCASKSR
+147 PRGSHVCPHCASKTR
-162 AICRLLGMASA
+162 AIRRLLGMAKT
-173 EWWRIALSV
+173 EWWRIAISV
-182 LLFFAS
+182 VLFFLS
-188 TAVSILIPMINRDM
+188 TGVSIVIPMINRDM

-208 NPEAEATTAVLLGF
+208 NTEAEANTAFLLGF
-222 LGVVLSLLVANVL
+222 LGVVLSLLLANVL

-247 AVAGNNLIVRLRDT
+247 AIAGNNLTLRLRDM

-277 TSGDLMKHVNG
+277 TSGDLMKHVNS
-288 DTQEIKRFL
+288 DTQEIKRF
-297 IDHVPNMIEQVLLLL
+297 IVDQVPNVIEQMLLLI
-312 GISVLMFTYD
+312 GISILMFSYD

-328 ILIPMP
+328 ILVPMP

-344 RFMGS
+344 RFMHS
-349 MFRKRWNVNSEGSA
+349 MFRKRWDVNSRGSA

-376 SYGMEKK
+376 SYGMEKR
-383 EEARFVDIA
+383 EEARFVGIA
-392 AKEKDLQL
+392 EQEKDLQL
-400 RIERFWAVLMPILQF
+400 RIERFWAVLMPILNF

-437 TAGEMSQFSSYTSM
+437 SAGEMSQFSSYTSM
-451 IFGPLMALMRFPRM
+451 IFGPLMALMRLPRM
-465 FMHMM
+465 FMRMM

-477 DIIDENIDVANGHEK
+477 DIIDENVDVADGHEQ
-492 ELERIDGYID
+492 ELEKIEGYID
-502 LNHVTFGYTAGEDV
+502 INHISFGYIAGEEV
-516 LRDVDLHVK
+516 LSDVDLHVA

-532 VGKSG
+532 VGRSG

-557 ICIDGVDVRDISQES
+557 ICIDGVDVRNISQES

-597 AKPNATREEV
+597 AKPNASREEV

-632 EKGHTLSGGE
+632 ERGHTLSGGE

-679 LAALS
+679 LASLS

-705 VVLNE
+705 VVLDE
-710 GGVAEVG
+710 GRVAEVG
-717 THDELMEK
+717 THDELMAK

-737 EMTRMP
+737 EMTKMN

>member
-1 MMKKTRKPTP
+1 MKETRKQAP
-11 EERVRLLYPEFDAT
+11 EERVRELYSKFDAECAVAIFVT
-25 QTVEL
+25 D
-30 FSTSLDPNLPT
+30 LDPTDPHKKT
-41 KQVENV
+41 ENI
-47 VLCTQKE
+47 VLFGRDE
-54 LLVWRDGE
+54 LIVWRNGE
-62 IGLREA
+62 ICLREPTV
-68 MENIERVALGRGVGC
+68 NIERVSLGRGVGC
-83 CWVEYTRKSDGET
+83 CWVEYTLKGDGET
-96 ILCARADNTQQS
+96 LLVARADNSQQA
-108 RLGKAIKAIN
+108 RLGKAVKRVN
-118 RYLRQGV
+118 RFLRHGL
-125 IEKDDCETDGEGKI
+125 IECEEGEGEVDGKI
-139 CPTCQKPY
+139 CPKCQKPY
-147 PRDSHVCPHCASKSR
+147 PRNSHVCPHCASKTR
-162 AICRLLGMASA
+162 AIRRLLGMAST
-173 EWWRIALSV
+173 EWWRIAISV

-188 TAVSILIPMINRDM
+188 TGVSIVIPMINRDM
-202 VDLYIQ
+202 VDNYIQ
-208 NPEAEATTAVLLGF
+208 NTNAEANTVFLLGF
-222 LGVVLSLLVANVL
+222 LGVVLSLLLANIL

-247 AVAGNNLIVRLRDT
+247 AVAGNNLVVRLRDM

-270 IAKISAR
+270 IAKISSR

-297 IDHVPNMIEQVLLLL
+297 VDHVPNMIEQVLLLL
-312 GISVLMFTYD
+312 GISVLMFGYD

-334 LVALCFRFFW
+334 LVAICFRLFW
-344 RFMGS
+344 RFMHS
-349 MFRKRWNVNSEGSA
+349 MFRKRWNVNSQGSA

-376 SYGMEKK
+376 SYGMEKR
-383 EEARFVDIA
+383 EEERFVGIA
-392 AKEKDLQL
+392 TAEKDLQL

-477 DIIDENIDVANGHEK
+477 DIIDENVDVADGHEQT
-492 ELERIDGYID
+492 LSRIDGFID
-502 LNHVTFGYTAGEDV
+502 INHISFGYTEGEDV
-516 LRDVDLHVK
+516 LSDVDLHVR

-532 VGKSG
+532 VGRSG

-557 ICIDGVDVRDISQES
+557 ICIDGVDVRNISQES

-632 EKGHTLSGGE
+632 ERGHTLSGGE
-642 RQRIAIARALLHN
+642 RQRIAIARALLHD

-679 LAALS
+679 LASLS

-705 VVLNE
+705 VVLDE
-710 GGVAEVG
+710 GRVAEVG
-717 THDELMEK
+717 THDELMAK

-737 EMTRMP
+737 EMTKMN

>member
-1 MMKKTRKPTP
+1 MKKKKKPTLQS
-11 EERVRLLYPEFDAT
+11 RVRELYPECNPANVIDAFAT
-25 QTVEL
+25 Q
-30 FSTSLDPNLPT
+30 LDPKEPT
-41 KQVENV
+41 KKAENIV
-47 VLCTQKE
+47 VFEQKE
-54 LLVWRDGE
+54 LLVWRGGE
-62 IGLREA
+62 LCLREA
-68 MENIERVALGRGVGC
+68 MDNIEHVSLGRGVGC

-96 ILCARADNTQQS
+96 ILCARADNAQQAQ
-108 RLGKAIKAIN
+108 LGKVTQHVN
-118 RYLRQGV
+118 TFLRHGV
-125 IEKDDCETDGEGKI
+125 TKKGEQDSDADGKV
-139 CPTCQKPY
+139 CPKCQKPF
-147 PRDSHVCPHCASKSR
+147 PRGSHVCPHCASKAR
-162 AICRLLGMASA
+162 AIRRLLGMASA

-188 TAVSILIPMINRDM
+188 TGVSIVIPMINRDM

-208 NPEAEATTAVLLGF
+208 NNDLEATTTVLIGF
-222 LGVVLSLLVANVL
+222 LGVVLSLLLANVL

-247 AVAGNNLIVRLRDT
+247 AIAGNNLTLRLRDM

-297 IDHVPNMIEQVLLLL
+297 VDQVPNMIEQVLLLL
-312 GISVLMFTYD
+312 GISVLMFGYD

-328 ILIPMP
+328 ILVPMP
-334 LVALCFRFFW
+334 LVVFCFRLFW
-344 RFMGS
+344 RFMRT
-349 MFRKRWNVNSEGSA
+349 MFHKRWDVNSRGSA

-376 SYGMEKK
+376 SYGMEKR
-383 EEARFVDIA
+383 EEARFVGIA
-392 AKEKDLQL
+392 AQERDLQL
-400 RIERFWAVLMPILQF
+400 RIERFWAVLMPILNF

-425 YYVGTQMLAGKM
+425 YYVGTQMLVGKM

-465 FMHMM
+465 FMRMM

-477 DIIDENIDVANGHEK
+477 DIIDENIDVADGHEQ
-492 ELERIDGYID
+492 ELDHIDGYID
-502 LNHVTFGYTAGEDV
+502 INHITFGYNAGEEV

-537 VGKSTLINLVMRM
+537 VGKSTLINLIMRM

-557 ICIDGVDVRDISQES
+557 ICIDGVDVRNISQES

-607 IQAAKMA
+607 INAAKMA

-632 EKGHTLSGGE
+632 ERGHTLSGGE

-679 LAALS
+679 LASLA

-717 THDELMEK
+717 THDELMAK

-737 EMTRMP
+737 EMTKMN

>member
-1 MMKKTRKPTP
+1 MKKTRKPTP
-11 EERVRLLYPEFDAT
+11 RERLRELYPAFDTAD
-25 QTVEL
+25 TVES
-30 FSTSLDPNLPT
+30 FITDLDYTDPAKHT
-41 KQVENV
+41 ENV
-47 VLCTQKE
+47 VLFTREE
-54 LLVWRDGE
+54 LIVWREGT
-62 IGLREA
+62 IALREKT
-68 MENIERVALGRGVGC
+68 ENIERVSLGKGVGC
-83 CWVEYTRKSDGET
+83 CWVEYTRKSDGED
-96 ILCARADNTQQS
+96 ILISRSDNSAQN
-108 RLGKAIKAIN
+108 RLGKAIKRIN
-118 RYLRQGV
+118 RFLRQGV
-125 IEKDDCETDGEGKI
+125 LENEDNEADANGKI
-139 CPTCQKPY
+139 CPKCQKPY
-147 PRDSHVCPHCASKSR
+147 PRGSHVCPHCASKTR
-162 AICRLLGMASA
+162 AIRRLLGMAKT
-173 EWWRIALSV
+173 EWWRIAISV
-182 LLFFAS
+182 VLFFVS
-188 TAVSILIPMINRDM
+188 TGVSIVIPMINRDM
-202 VDLYIQ
+202 VDKYIQ
-208 NPEAEATTAVLLGF
+208 NTQAEANTAFLLGF
-222 LGVVLSLLVANVL
+222 LGVVLSLLLANVL
-235 RRLIGMARGHLL
+235 RRLIGMARGHVL
-247 AVAGNNLIVRLRDT
+247 AVAGNNLTLRLRDM

-270 IAKISAR
+270 ISKISAR
-277 TSGDLMKHVNG
+277 TSGDLMKHVNS

-297 IDHVPNMIEQVLLLL
+297 VDQVPNLIEQLLLL
-312 GISVLMFTYD
+312 IGISVLMFSYD

-344 RFMGS
+344 RFMHS
-349 MFRKRWNVNSEGSA
+349 MFRKRWDVNSRGSA
-363 VLHDIFSGIRVVK
+363 ILHDIFSGIRVVK
-376 SYGMEKK
+376 SYGMEKR
-383 EEARFVDIA
+383 EEARFVGIA
-392 AKEKDLQL
+392 EQEKDLQL
-400 RIERFWAVLMPILQF
+400 RIERFWAVLMPLLNF

-451 IFGPLMALMRFPRM
+451 IFGPLMALMRLPRM
-465 FMHMM
+465 FMRMM

-477 DIIDENIDVANGHEK
+477 DIIDETVDVADGHEQ
-492 ELERIDGYID
+492 ELADIEGYID
-502 LNHVTFGYTAGEDV
+502 INHIAFGYTAGEEV

-537 VGKSTLINLVMRM
+537 VGNSTLINLVMRM

-557 ICIDGVDVRDISQES
+557 ICIDGVDVRNISQES

-607 IQAAKMA
+607 INAAKMA

-632 EKGHTLSGGE
+632 ERGHTLSGGE

-679 LAALS
+679 LASLA

-710 GGVAEVG
+710 GSVAEVG
-717 THDELMEK
+717 THDELMAK

-737 EMTRMP
+737 EMTKMN

>member
-1 MMKKTRKPTP
+1 MKKTRKTTP
-11 EERVRLLYPEFDAT
+11 EERVRELFPELDVAN
-25 QTVEL
+25 TVEL
-30 FSTSLDPNLPT
+30 FITHLDLTEPT
-41 KQVENV
+41 KKTENI
-47 VLCTQKE
+47 VLFTRGE
-54 LLVWRDGE
+54 LIVWSGGE
-62 IGLREA
+62 IGLREP
-68 MENIERVALGRGVGC
+68 MENIERVSLGRGVGC
-83 CWVEYTRKSDGET
+83 CWVEYIRKSDGET
-96 ILCARADNTQQS
+96 VLVARADNTQQN
-108 RLGKAIKAIN
+108 RLGKAVKHIN
-118 RYLRQGV
+118 RFLRQGT
-125 IEKDDCETDGEGKI
+125 IEREEKATDTEGKI
-139 CPTCQKPY
+139 CPKCQKPY
-147 PRDSHVCPHCASKSR
+147 PRGSHVCPHCASKTR
-162 AICRLLGMASA
+162 AIRRLLGMASA
-173 EWWRIALSV
+173 EWWRIAISV
-182 LLFFAS
+182 VLFFIS
-188 TAVSILIPMINRDM
+188 TGVSIVIPMINRDM
-202 VDLYIQ
+202 VDGYIQ
-208 NPEAEATTAVLLGF
+208 NTDAEANTAFLLGF
-222 LGVVLSLLVANVL
+222 LGVVLSLLLANVL

-247 AVAGNNLIVRLRDT
+247 AVAGNNLVVRLRDM
-261 VFRKIQELS
+261 VFCKIQELS

-297 IDHVPNMIEQVLLLL
+297 VDHVPNMIEQVLLLL
-312 GISVLMFTYD
+312 GISVLMFGYD

-334 LVALCFRFFW
+334 LVALCFRLFW
-344 RFMGS
+344 RFMHS
-349 MFRKRWNVNSEGSA
+349 MFRKRWNVNSQGSA

-376 SYGMEKK
+376 SYGMEKR
-383 EEARFVDIA
+383 EEARFVGIA
-392 AKEKDLQL
+392 AQEKDLQL

-425 YYVGTQMLAGKM
+425 YYVGTQMLAGEM

-477 DIIDENIDVANGHEK
+477 DIIDENIDVADGHEQ
-492 ELERIDGYID
+492 ELDRIDGYID
-502 LNHVTFGYTAGEDV
+502 INHISFGYTEGEEV
-516 LRDVDLHVK
+516 LSDVDLHVR

-557 ICIDGVDVRDISQES
+557 ICIDGVDVRNISQES

-632 EKGHTLSGGE
+632 ERGHTLSGGE
-642 RQRIAIARALLHN
+642 RQRIAIARALLHD

-679 LAALS
+679 LASLS

-717 THDELMEK
+717 THDELMAK

-737 EMTRMP
+737 EMTKMN

>member
-1 MMKKTRKPTP
+1 MKKTRKPTP
-11 EERVRLLYPEFDAT
+11 EQRVCELYPEWDAAN
-25 QTVEL
+25 TVEL
-30 FSTSLDPNLPT
+30 FITRLDLAEPT
-41 KQVENV
+41 KQTENV
-47 VLCTQKE
+47 VLFAKE
-54 LLVWRDGE
+54 ELTVWRSGK
-62 IGLREA
+62 IGLREK
-68 MENIERVALGRGVGC
+68 MENIECVGLGRGVGC
-83 CWVEYTRKSDGET
+83 CWIEYKRKSDGET
-96 ILCARADNTQQS
+96 ILCARADNTQQNA
-108 RLGKAIKAIN
+108 LGKAVKHIN
-118 RYLRQGV
+118 RYLRQGIV
-125 IEKDDCETDGEGKI
+125 EKEKTNTDTEGKL
-139 CPTCQKPY
+139 CPKCQKPY
-147 PRDSHVCPHCASKSR
+147 PRGSHVCPHCASKTR
-162 AICRLLGMASA
+162 AIRRLLGLARA
-173 EWWRIALSV
+173 EWWRIAISV
-182 LLFFAS
+182 VLFFLS
-188 TAVSILIPMINRDM
+188 TGVSIIIPMINRDM
-202 VDLYIQ
+202 VDRYIQ
-208 NPEAEATTAVLLGF
+208 NTEAEANTVFLLGF
-222 LGVVLSLLVANVL
+222 FGVVLSLLLANIL
-235 RRLIGMARGHLL
+235 RRLIGMARGYFL
-247 AVAGNNLIVRLRDT
+247 AVAGNNLVLRLRDM

-297 IDHVPNMIEQVLLLL
+297 VDHVPNMIEQVLLLL
-312 GISVLMFTYD
+312 GISVLMFGYD

-334 LVALCFRFFW
+334 LVALCFRLFW
-344 RFMGS
+344 RFMHS
-349 MFRKRWNVNSEGSA
+349 MFRKRWNINSEGSA

-383 EEARFVDIA
+383 EEARFVGVSA
-392 AKEKDLQL
+392 QEKDLQL
-400 RIERFWAVLMPILQF
+400 RIERFWAMLMPILQF

-477 DIIDENIDVANGHEK
+477 DIIDENVDVTDGHEE
-492 ELERIDGYID
+492 ELSHIDGYID
-502 LNHVTFGYTAGEDV
+502 INNIAFAYSAGEDV
-516 LRDVDLHVK
+516 LHDVDLHVK

-557 ICIDGVDVRDISQES
+557 ICIDGVDVRNISQES
-572 LRRQMGVVLQETFL
+572 LRQQMGVVLQETFL

-607 IQAAKMA
+607 INAAKMA

-632 EKGHTLSGGE
+632 ERGHTLSGGE
-642 RQRIAIARALLHN
+642 RQRIAIARALLHD

-679 LAALS
+679 LASLS

-710 GGVAEVG
+710 GTVAEVG
-717 THDELMEK
+717 THDELMAK

-737 EMTRMP
+737 EMTKMN

>member
-1 MMKKTRKPTP
+1 MKKTRKQAP
-11 EERVRLLYPEFDAT
+11 EERVRELYPKFNAECA
-25 QTVEL
+25 VEV
-30 FSTSLDPNLPT
+30 FVTDIDPTDPHKKT
-41 KQVENV
+41 ENV
-47 VLCTQKE
+47 VLFGRDE
-54 LLVWRDGE
+54 LVVWRNGD
-62 IGLREA
+62 ICLREPIN
-68 MENIERVALGRGVGC
+68 NIERVSLGRGVGC
-83 CWVEYTRKSDGET
+83 CWVEYTQKSEGET
-96 ILCARADNTQQS
+96 ILVARADNSGQA
-108 RLGKAIKAIN
+108 RLGKAIKRIN
-118 RYLRQGV
+118 RFLRHGV
-125 IEKDDCETDGEGKI
+125 IESEEGEGDVEGKI
-139 CPTCQKPY
+139 CPKCQKPY
-147 PRDSHVCPHCASKSR
+147 PRGSHVCPHCASKTR
-162 AICRLLGMASA
+162 AVRRLLGMAST
-173 EWWRIALSV
+173 EWWRIAISV

-188 TAVSILIPMINRDM
+188 TGVSIIIPMINRNM
-202 VDLYIQ
+202 VDNYIQ
-208 NPEAEATTAVLLGF
+208 NTNAEANTVFLLGF
-222 LGVVLSLLVANVL
+222 LGVVLSLFLANVL

-247 AVAGNNLIVRLRDT
+247 AVAGNNLVVRLRDM

-270 IAKISAR
+270 IAKISSR

-297 IDHVPNMIEQVLLLL
+297 VDHVPNMIEQVLLLL
-312 GISVLMFTYD
+312 GISVLMFGYD

-334 LVALCFRFFW
+334 LVAICFRLFW
-344 RFMGS
+344 RFMHS
-349 MFRKRWNVNSEGSA
+349 MFRKRWNVNSQGSA
-363 VLHDIFSGIRVVK
+363 ILHDIFSGIRVVK
-376 SYGMEKK
+376 SYGMEKR
-383 EEARFVDIA
+383 EEERFVGIA
-392 AKEKDLQL
+392 EEEKDLQL

-477 DIIDENIDVANGHEK
+477 DIIDENIDVADGHEQA
-492 ELERIDGYID
+492 LDRIDGYID
-502 LNHVTFGYTAGEDV
+502 INHISFGYTEGEDV
-516 LRDVDLHVK
+516 LSDVDLHVK

-557 ICIDGVDVRDISQES
+557 ICIDGVDVRNISQES

-607 IQAAKMA
+607 IGAAKMA

-632 EKGHTLSGGE
+632 ERGHTLSGGE

-679 LAALS
+679 LASLS

-705 VVLNE
+705 VVLDE
-710 GGVAEVG
+710 GRVAEVG
-717 THDELMEK
+717 THDELMAK

-737 EMTRMP
+737 EMTKMN

>member
-1 MMKKTRKPTP
+1 MQELSPAFDPTDTVACFVTHLDPTDPKKKT
-11 EERVRLLYPEFDAT
+11 ENAV
-25 QTVEL
+25 L
-30 FSTSLDPNLPT
+30 FTRDGLT
-41 KQVENV
+41 
-47 VLCTQKE
+47 
-54 LLVWRDGE
+54 VWRDGDMSLSE
-62 IGLREA
+62 RA
-68 MENIERVALGRGVGC
+68 ENIERVSLGRGVGC
-83 CWVEYTRKSDGET
+83 CWVEYTRKSDGEV
-96 ILCARADNTQQS
+96 ILVARADSTQEAG
-108 RLGKAIKAIN
+108 LGKAVKLIN
-118 RYLRQGV
+118 RFLRQGL
-125 IEKDDCETDGEGKI
+125 IDREERDTDNTGKI
-139 CPTCQKPY
+139 CPKCQKPY
-147 PRDSHVCPHCASKSR
+147 PRGSHVCPHCASKSR
-162 AICRLLGMASA
+162 AIRRLLGMASA
-173 EWWRIALSV
+173 EWWRIAISV
-182 LLFFAS
+182 VLFFLS
-188 TAVSILIPMINRDM
+188 TGVSIVIPMINRDM

-208 NPEAEATTAVLLGF
+208 NTEAEANTAFLLGF
-222 LGVVLSLLVANVL
+222 FGVVLSLLLANIL

-247 AVAGNNLIVRLRDT
+247 AVAGNNLVVRLRDT

-270 IAKISAR
+270 IAKVSAR
-277 TSGDLMKHVNG
+277 TSGDLMKHVNS

-297 IDHVPNMIEQVLLLL
+297 VDQIPNMLEQVLLLV
-312 GISVLMFTYD
+312 GISALMFGYD

-328 ILIPMP
+328 ILVPMP
-334 LVALCFRFFW
+334 LVAFCFRFFW
-344 RFMGS
+344 RFMHS
-349 MFRKRWNVNSEGSA
+349 MFRKRWDVNSRGSA
-363 VLHDIFSGIRVVK
+363 ILHDIFSGIRVVK
-376 SYGMEKK
+376 SYGMEKR
-383 EEARFVDIA
+383 EEARFVGIA
-392 AKEKDLQL
+392 EQEKDLQL

-477 DIIDENIDVANGHEK
+477 DIIDENVDVADGHEQ
-492 ELERIDGYID
+492 ELDKIEGYID
-502 LNHVTFGYTAGEDV
+502 INHITFGYSAGEDV
-516 LRDVDLHVK
+516 LNDVDLHVK

-550 YDVDEGS
+550 YDVDEGA
-557 ICIDGVDVRDISQES
+557 ICIDGVDVRNISQES

-607 IQAAKMA
+607 INAAKMA

-632 EKGHTLSGGE
+632 ERGHTLSGGE
-642 RQRIAIARALLHN
+642 RQRIAIARALLHD

-679 LAALS
+679 LASLA

-710 GGVAEVG
+710 GSVAEVG
-717 THDELMEK
+717 THDELMAK

-737 EMTRMP
+737 EMTKMN

>member
-1 MMKKTRKPTP
+1 MKKTRKQAP
-11 EERVRLLYPEFDAT
+11 EERVRELYPKFDAECA
-25 QTVEL
+25 VEV
-30 FSTSLDPNLPT
+30 FVTDIDPADPH
-41 KQVENV
+41 KKAENV
-47 VLCTQKE
+47 VLFGRDE
-54 LLVWRDGE
+54 LVVWRNGE
-62 IGLREA
+62 ICLREPIK
-68 MENIERVALGRGVGC
+68 NIERVSLGRGVGC
-83 CWVEYTRKSDGET
+83 CWVEYTQKSEGET
-96 ILCARADNTQQS
+96 ILVARADNSGQA
-108 RLGKAIKAIN
+108 RLGKAIKRIN
-118 RYLRQGV
+118 RFLRHGV
-125 IEKDDCETDGEGKI
+125 IESEEGEGDVEGKI
-139 CPTCQKPY
+139 CPKCQKPY
-147 PRDSHVCPHCASKSR
+147 PRGSHVCPHCASKTR
-162 AICRLLGMASA
+162 AIRRLLGMAST
-173 EWWRIALSV
+173 EWWRIAISV

-188 TAVSILIPMINRDM
+188 TGVSILIPMINRNM
-202 VDLYIQ
+202 VDNYIQ
-208 NPEAEATTAVLLGF
+208 NTNAEANTVFLLGF
-222 LGVVLSLLVANVL
+222 LGVVLSHFLANVL

-247 AVAGNNLIVRLRDT
+247 AVAGNNLVVRLRDM

-270 IAKISAR
+270 IAKISSR

-297 IDHVPNMIEQVLLLL
+297 VDHVPNMIEQVLLLL
-312 GISVLMFTYD
+312 GISVLMFGYD

-334 LVALCFRFFW
+334 LVAICFRLFW
-344 RFMGS
+344 RFMHS
-349 MFRKRWNVNSEGSA
+349 MFRKRWNVNSQGSA
-363 VLHDIFSGIRVVK
+363 ILHDIFSGIRVVK
-376 SYGMEKK
+376 SYGMEKR
-383 EEARFVDIA
+383 EEERFVGIA
-392 AKEKDLQL
+392 EEEKDLQL

-477 DIIDENIDVANGHEK
+477 DIIDENIDVADGHEQA
-492 ELERIDGYID
+492 LDRIDGYID
-502 LNHVTFGYTAGEDV
+502 INHISFGYTEGEDV
-516 LRDVDLHVK
+516 LSDVDLHVK

-557 ICIDGVDVRDISQES
+557 ICIDGVDVRNISQES

-607 IQAAKMA
+607 IGAAKMA

-632 EKGHTLSGGE
+632 ERGHTLSGGE

-665 SALDTQTEKLIQDA
+665 SALDTQTEKLIQNA
-679 LAALS
+679 LASLS

-705 VVLNE
+705 VVLDK
-710 GGVAEVG
+710 GRVAEVG
-717 THDELMEK
+717 THDELMAK

-737 EMTRMP
+737 EMTKMN

>member
-1 MMKKTRKPTP
+1 MKKTRKQAP
-11 EERVRLLYPEFDAT
+11 EERVRELYPKFDAECA
-25 QTVEL
+25 VEV
-30 FSTSLDPNLPT
+30 FVTDIDPTDPHKKT
-41 KQVENV
+41 ENV
-47 VLCTQKE
+47 VLFGRDE
-54 LLVWRDGE
+54 LVVWRNGD
-62 IGLREA
+62 ICLREPIN
-68 MENIERVALGRGVGC
+68 NIERVSLGRGVGC
-83 CWVEYTRKSDGET
+83 CWVEYTQKSEGET
-96 ILCARADNTQQS
+96 ILVARADNSGQA
-108 RLGKAIKAIN
+108 RLGKAIKRIN
-118 RYLRQGV
+118 RFLRHGV
-125 IEKDDCETDGEGKI
+125 IESEEGEGDVEGKI
-139 CPTCQKPY
+139 CPKCQKPY
-147 PRDSHVCPHCASKSR
+147 PRGSHVCPHCASKTR
-162 AICRLLGMASA
+162 AIRRLLGMAST
-173 EWWRIALSV
+173 EWWRIAISV

-188 TAVSILIPMINRDM
+188 TGVSIIIPMINRNM
-202 VDLYIQ
+202 VDNYIQ
-208 NPEAEATTAVLLGF
+208 NTNAEANTVFLLGF
-222 LGVVLSLLVANVL
+222 LGVVLSLFLANVL

-247 AVAGNNLIVRLRDT
+247 AVAGNNLVVRLRDM

-270 IAKISAR
+270 IAKISSR

-297 IDHVPNMIEQVLLLL
+297 VDHVPNMIEQVLLLL
-312 GISVLMFTYD
+312 GISVLMFGYD

-334 LVALCFRFFW
+334 LVAICFRLFW
-344 RFMGS
+344 RFMHS
-349 MFRKRWNVNSEGSA
+349 MFRKRWNVNSQGSA
-363 VLHDIFSGIRVVK
+363 ILHDIFSGIRVVK
-376 SYGMEKK
+376 SYGMEKR
-383 EEARFVDIA
+383 EEERFVGIA
-392 AKEKDLQL
+392 EEEKDLQL

-451 IFGPLMALMRFPRM
+451 IFGPLMALMRVPRM

-477 DIIDENIDVANGHEK
+477 DIIDENIDVADGHEQA
-492 ELERIDGYID
+492 LDRIDGYID
-502 LNHVTFGYTAGEDV
+502 INHISFGYTEGEDV
-516 LRDVDLHVK
+516 LSDVDLHVK

-557 ICIDGVDVRDISQES
+557 ICIDGVDVRNISQES

-607 IQAAKMA
+607 IGAAKMA

-632 EKGHTLSGGE
+632 ERGHTLSGGE

-679 LAALS
+679 LASLS

-705 VVLNE
+705 VVLDE
-710 GGVAEVG
+710 GRVAEVG
-717 THDELMEK
+717 THDELMAK

-737 EMTRMP
+737 EMTKMN